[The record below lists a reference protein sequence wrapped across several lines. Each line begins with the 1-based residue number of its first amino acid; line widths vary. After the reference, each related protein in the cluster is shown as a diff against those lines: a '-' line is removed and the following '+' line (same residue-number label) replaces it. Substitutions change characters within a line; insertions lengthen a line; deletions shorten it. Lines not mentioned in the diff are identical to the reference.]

1 MRRSSS
7 GHDEEEDDD
16 MLERPNLEDEDDSL
30 VIDPTSQRSLD
41 QDLGKRHFAYSQI
54 LAKKRQILAEK
65 RQIIAEKHCYVRRDP
80 ILRKWH
86 HLLQFPI
93 SRKKVTFDDSFADDD
108 DDSNKPQDSFL
119 EDSYGSPAGQG
130 LRQSLSILDD
140 DDDTKEE
147 SSSTPDLQ
155 SRKNKRKNF
164 KPRNIL
170 SDTSAAKVALNI
182 NKNKNL
188 LPQKRDNSP
197 MDLSVQGANGV
208 DLIDGES
215 DDQDSNDDTPSE
227 GADPPGGGLGMNP
240 SAGLSVVRPEVLF
253 GQAPGLMGAAGG
265 MGLDPKLGLMQGVG
279 AGGPPLPPFLAPFL
293 AASREAQSGAPSMKE
308 AFQEVLKLFGLP
320 PELAEVFARNA
331 QAMQQQQQQEAN
343 DTNSTDE
350 GTNMFENYLLSL
362 FLKPSNKIILY
373 SGYKNWA
380 LLRFQF

>member
-1 MRRSSS
+1 MA
-7 GHDEEEDDD
+7 
-16 MLERPNLEDEDDSL
+16 P
-30 VIDPTSQRSLD
+30 
-41 QDLGKRHFAYSQI
+41 
-54 LAKKRQILAEK
+54 
-65 RQIIAEKHCYVRRDP
+65 
-80 ILRKWH
+80 
-86 HLLQFPI
+86 PI
-93 SRKKVTFDDSFADDD
+93 SVSNFTEKFTFDTSIADDD

-215 DDQDSNDDTPSE
+215 DDQDSNDESPSE
-227 GADPPGGGLGMNP
+227 GADHPGGLGMNP

-253 GQAPGLMGAAGG
+253 GQAPGLMGAGV
-265 MGLDPKLGLMQGVG
+265 GLDPKLGLMQGG

-331 QAMQQQQQQEAN
+331 QAMQQHQQQEPN

-350 GTNMFENYLLSL
+350 GTNMFDYYVTTKLSTEILVTFKISFPQIQLLL
-362 FLKPSNKIILY
+362 D
-373 SGYKNWA
+373 
-380 LLRFQF
+380 